1 MTRLEKLIIQEVLI
15 EYIKSHT
22 KIENKL
28 RNIGKLNAASEELRK
43 CNIAKSVLSYWKDIA
58 DEPCGTVKI

>member
-1 MTRLEKLIIQEVLI
+1 MTRLEKLIIKEALI

-43 CNIAKSVLSYWKDIA
+43 CNIAKSISSYWDKVIDS
-58 DEPCGTVKI
+58 PCGEVKI